1 MSLNQDWYP
10 RSLAALGPWHATFS
24 AQATA
29 TGTTHGLTAGDVT
42 QAGLDSDAVTV
53 ALEYDDA
60 LRSYVEAWTAWR
72 DFLLFGD
79 PNATPIDPP
88 TVPTAPNFGA
98 ETPLPGIR
106 TRTRGYANVIKASPG
121 YETSVGEDYGIVAA
135 VAPPPG
141 IPAITLATALI
152 DSDVALKLS
161 KAGYAALAIDMRR
174 GGGAFSQIGVSL
186 TATFVDETAPLAVGE
201 PEVREYRVQGLEG
214 NARVGEVSATV
225 SVSTTP

>member
-1 MSLNQDWYP
+1 MPSYYDWYP
-10 RSLAALGPWHATFS
+10 EQLAALGPWHATFS

-29 TGTTHGLTAGDVT
+29 TGTAHGLTAGNVT
-42 QAGLDSDAVTV
+42 QAAADSAAVDV
-53 ALEYDDA
+53 ALDYDDA
-60 LRSYVEAWTAWR
+60 LRGYVEAWTAWR
-72 DFLLFGD
+72 DLLLEGD

-88 TVPTAPNFGA
+88 TIPTAPNFGPEA
-98 ETPLPGIR
+98 PFPGIR
-106 TRTRGYANVIKASPG
+106 TRTRGFANVIKASPG

-135 VAPPPG
+135 IAPPPG
-141 IPAITLATALI
+141 IPAIALATALI

-161 KAGYAALAIDMRR
+161 KAGYDALAIDMKR

-225 SVSTTP
+225 SISTTP

>member
-1 MSLNQDWYP
+1 MATTDWYP
-10 RSLAALGPWHATFS
+10 RELASLGPWHATFS

-29 TGTTHGLTAGDVT
+29 TGASHGLAAPDIA
-42 QAGLDSDAVTV
+42 QAAADSAVVAV
-53 ALEYDDA
+53 ALDYDDA
-60 LRSYVEAWTAWR
+60 LRSYTEAWTAYR
-72 DFLLFGD
+72 DFLLIGD
-79 PNATPIDPP
+79 PNAAPIPQ
-88 TVPTAPNFGA
+88 PTAPAVPDFG
-98 ETPLPGIR
+98 EGDPLPGIR

-141 IPAITLATALI
+141 IPEIMLATVLI

-161 KAGYAALAIDMRR
+161 KAGYDALAIDMKR

-186 TATFVDETAPLAVGE
+186 TQTFVDETAPLAVGE

-225 SVSTTP
+225 SISTTP